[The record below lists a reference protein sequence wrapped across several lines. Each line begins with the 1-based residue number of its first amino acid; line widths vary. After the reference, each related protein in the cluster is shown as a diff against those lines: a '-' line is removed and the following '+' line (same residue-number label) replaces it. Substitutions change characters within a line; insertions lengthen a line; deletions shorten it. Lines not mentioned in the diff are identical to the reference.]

1 MKKFFHLIKEYVL
14 PYKRLVGLNVSFN
27 LLQIL
32 FSLFSIGMIVPFLG
46 ILFGKV
52 QQTQAPSHFDFSI
65 TTLLQHGYYYL
76 NLIILENGK
85 NTALFIVSGFVVTM
99 ILFKNLFIYLA
110 NYHITAMRN
119 GIVQDI
125 RNKIYRKTLE
135 LPLSYYSNER
145 KGDII
150 ARMTSDVQEV
160 EWSILNSLE
169 MIFKEPL
176 TIIFYVLTLFFMSV
190 ELSIFVLILLP
201 ISGLIIGRLGKKLR
215 KVSGRVQQKMGVLLS
230 IIDET
235 LSGLRIIRAFNAEQK
250 MWQRFRNANKIYTIL
265 MNKAHRR
272 RYLASPVSEFL
283 GVLVLIIVMC
293 YGGNLVLL
301 EKSNLPPEAF
311 IGYIAIFSQI
321 INPAKS
327 FSSAYYAM
335 QKGLASIDRINLI
348 LEAKNDI
355 LEIENPVSV
364 SEFRES
370 IEFKNVSFKYSEE
383 YVLKNISFK
392 IEKGKTV
399 ALVGQSGSGKST
411 LVDLLP
417 RFFDVTEGE
426 ILIDGIPIKNYKIQ
440 DLRNLMGNVNQ
451 ECILFNDS
459 IFNNIAFGV
468 RNPSQEEIISA
479 AKVAN
484 ANDFIMEM
492 KNKYQSNI
500 GDRGTK
506 LSGGQR
512 QRISIARAV
521 LKNPPI
527 LILDEATSAL
537 DTESEYLVQDALMK
551 LLKNRTSIV
560 IAHRLSTIRHA
571 DIIYVLHGGKIVES
585 GNHEGL
591 MQKNGIYR
599 KLNDIQTI

>member
-426 ILIDGIPIKNYKIQ
+426 IL
-440 DLRNLMGNVNQ
+440 LMEFQ
-451 ECILFNDS
+451 
-459 IFNNIAFGV
+459 
-468 RNPSQEEIISA
+468 
-479 AKVAN
+479 
-484 ANDFIMEM
+484 
-492 KNKYQSNI
+492 
-500 GDRGTK
+500 
-506 LSGGQR
+506 
-512 QRISIARAV
+512 
-521 LKNPPI
+521 
-527 LILDEATSAL
+527 
-537 DTESEYLVQDALMK
+537 
-551 LLKNRTSIV
+551 
-560 IAHRLSTIRHA
+560 
-571 DIIYVLHGGKIVES
+571 
-585 GNHEGL
+585 
-591 MQKNGIYR
+591 
-599 KLNDIQTI
+599 